1 MHATPSSQSGLRS
14 NRTDQRRAIAPR
26 RLVLLCLGSLLMGC
40 SSLVSNAANGFANNL
55 ALAVVNQPDPE
66 LVRDGL
72 PSYLLL
78 LDSLIESD
86 PKNPDLLGAA
96 AEMYSAYGAVFAENP
111 VRARILTERARDY
124 GTRGLCLEYDPAC
137 GWQGLDYESFEAS
150 LLGAGGSTA
159 DSLYSYALSSLAYI
173 RSHSDDW
180 NALAEL
186 PQMEATLKHLLAI
199 DDGTRDASLFTYLG
213 VLSTLRTPAL
223 GGDPD
228 QGLEYFERALALNNG
243 DDLSIKLE
251 IARSYARPLYDREL
265 HDRLLTEVVAA
276 DPVVSGFTLTNT
288 LAQREAIALLE
299 SADEY
304 F

>member
-1 MHATPSSQSGLRS
+1 MNQPLPTLMQ
-14 NRTDQRRAIAPR
+14 QCRRVSARLA
-26 RLVLLCLGSLLMGC
+26 LVLVSIASVTGCGSLVAG
-40 SSLVSNAANGFANNL
+40 AANNFANNL

-66 LVRDGL
+66 LIRDGL

-86 PKNPDLLGAA
+86 PSNADILGAA
-96 AEMYSAYGAVFAENP
+96 AEMYAAYGAVFADNP

-124 GTRGLCLEYDPAC
+124 GSRGICINYEPAC
-137 GWQGLDYESFEAS
+137 EWQGLDLETFEAS
-150 LLGAGGSTA
+150 LVGMSASSA

-186 PQMEATLKHLLAI
+186 PQMEAMLKRLLDI

-213 VLSTLRTPAL
+213 VLATLRTPAL
-223 GGDPD
+223 GGEPEK
-228 QGLEYFERALALNNG
+228 GLDYFEQALALNDG
-243 DDLSIKLE
+243 QDLSIKLE

-276 DPVVSGFTLTNT
+276 DPVAVGFTLTNT
-288 LAQREAIALLE
+288 LAQREATELLAT
-299 SADEY
+299 ADE
-304 F
+304 FF

>member
-1 MHATPSSQSGLRS
+1 MQANSDYSASVELRARTARQPVQALVFIAT
-14 NRTDQRRAIAPR
+14 A
-26 RLVLLCLGSLLMGC
+26 LVLAGC
-40 SSLVSNAANGFANNL
+40 SSLVSNAASGFANNL

-66 LVRDGL
+66 IVRDGL

-86 PKNPDLLGAA
+86 PDNPDLLGAA
-96 AEMYSAYGAVFAENP
+96 AEMYSAYGAVFADNP
-111 VRARILTERARDY
+111 VRARILTERARAY
-124 GTRGLCLEYDPAC
+124 GTRGLCITYDPSC

-150 LLGAGGSTA
+150 LLGTSEKDA
-159 DSLYSYALSSLAYI
+159 DSLYSYALSSLAYV

-186 PQMEATLKHLLAI
+186 PQMEAMLKRLLEI
-199 DDGTRDASLFTYLG
+199 DDGSRNANLFTYLG

-223 GGDPD
+223 GGEPEK
-228 QGLEYFERALALNNG
+228 GLEYFEQALALNNG

-265 HDRLLTEVVAA
+265 HDRLLTEVLAA
-276 DPVVSGFTLTNT
+276 DPVASGFTLTNT
-288 LAQREAIALLE
+288 LAQREATQLLE
-299 SADEY
+299 TADD
-304 F
+304 FF